1 MDNDQSHGTLH
12 EMFEDYFLDY
22 ASYVILERAIP
33 HLADGLKPVQRRIL
47 FSLAQMDDGRYNKV
61 AGVIGHSMRYHPHG
75 DTSIG
80 DALVHLGQKGLLIDT
95 QGNWGHPITGD
106 PAAASRY
113 IEARLTPFAREVIFG
128 LPKDQGLVS
137 YQPSYDSRFKEP
149 ITLPAR
155 FPLLLFQGAEGIAV
169 GLTCKIHPHNFCEII
184 TASIAALND
193 RPFELLPDYPT
204 GGSADIREYRDG
216 LRGGRVRVR
225 AQIQKVLPD
234 KLIIHQIPYE
244 TTTQSLIQSILQAEE
259 KGHFKLK
266 KIDDSTTDQV
276 EIVLHVKPLSEPV
289 DLDKTIDALY
299 AFTKCETTLT
309 AASCLIDG
317 GVPVFKG
324 VTEIVKIHAERT
336 EQLLT
341 KELEIEKQQL
351 EEKIFLLTL
360 EQIFITKKIY
370 PVIEKQKSLADILA
384 ALKKKISP
392 YRAELTRKPQK
403 KDYLYLTEIKIR
415 RISQFDHKALDRKL
429 KKARGRLTTVMT
441 YLSDTKAYT
450 IIYFRHMLQKYGDS
464 YPRKTT
470 LTTFAKISKKDA
482 SHSKVTMYIDKK
494 QGFLG
499 TDLTTSPEL
508 FTCSSLAEILTVS
521 REGIALLTVPK
532 AKVFVGKNI
541 LYTEIFQRDSDLI
554 YHMIYKTSTGTHH
567 IKRFKMPRLS
577 QERQYWIAGLPVK
590 VVYFKAT
597 TALQP
602 SPRLEVCFTHK
613 KNSKAAV
620 RPPMKID
627 FATIPLR
634 SKTSKGKV
642 LTKHSIARLKQQN

>member
-1 MDNDQSHGTLH
+1 MDSHQNGTLH

-61 AGVIGHSMRYHPHG
+61 AGVIGHCMRYHPHG
-75 DTSIG
+75 DASIG

-128 LPKDQGLVS
+128 LPKDHGLVS

-149 ITLPAR
+149 LTLPAR

-169 GLTCKIHPHNFCEII
+169 GLACKIHPHNFCEIL
-184 TASIAALND
+184 TASIAALKGKD
-193 RPFELLPDYPT
+193 FELLPDYPT

-225 AQIQKVLPD
+225 AQIEKVLPD
-234 KLIIHQIPYE
+234 KLIIRQIPYE

-259 KGHFKLK
+259 KGHLKLK

-276 EIVLHVKPLSEPV
+276 EIVLHVKSAEPV

-299 AFTKCETTLT
+299 AFTKCQTTLT
-309 AASCLIDG
+309 AASCLIDS

-324 VTEIVKIHAERT
+324 VTEIVKICAERT
-336 EQLLT
+336 KDLLT
-341 KELEIEKQQL
+341 KELEIERQQL

-360 EQIFITKKIY
+360 EQIFITQKIY

-384 ALKKKISP
+384 ALEKKMSP
-392 YRAELTRKPQK
+392 YLRQLARKPQR
-403 KDYLYLTEIKIR
+403 KDYQHLTEIKIR
-415 RISQFDHKALDRKL
+415 RISQFDHKALDSKL
-429 KKARGRLTTVMT
+429 QKAKDRHTIITGH
-441 YLSDTKAYT
+441 LSNTKAYAVN
-450 IIYFRHMLQKYGDS
+450 YFRRMLKKYGDS

-470 LTTFAKISKKDA
+470 ITTFAKVSKKEA
-482 SHSKVTMYIDKK
+482 SYRKVTIYIERK

-499 TDLTTSPEL
+499 TDLTSSPKL

-521 REGIALLTVPK
+521 REGAALLSMPK
-532 AKVFVGKNI
+532 AKIFVGKNI
-541 LYTEIFQRDSDLI
+541 FYAEIFQRDAGLT
-554 YHMIYKTSTGTHH
+554 YHMIYQTKAKTYH
-567 IKRFKMPRLS
+567 IKRFKMHRLS
-577 QERQYWIAGLPVK
+577 RERPYWIAGLPVK
-590 VVYFKAT
+590 VVYLKAT
-597 TALQP
+597 RASEP
-602 SPRLEVCFTHK
+602 PPCVEVLFAHK
-613 KNSKAAV
+613 KNSQA
-620 RPPMKID
+620 PPLPPIMID
-627 FATIPLR
+627 FATVALR
-634 SKTSKGKV
+634 SKTSKGKL
-642 LTKHSIARLKQQN
+642 LTKHPIARLNSSTK